1 MPEYRN
7 IPYNYSE
14 CYSEIAQPGMNT
26 LCVTVPELVEC
37 GVSDG
42 YLWRVLSGQRNG
54 EIYCWPHHKEGR
66 IIYLHYNGL
75 GEKYKKLISVILCNN
90 TDVHSFVKKRNA
102 IKKDNELRNI
112 CSGLPSMIEI
122 RKDEEAFLLETGY
135 LKATQI
141 HQILRASGWCRLWR
155 QMNVMT
161 ARKIGFKSVTDVQ
174 KAIYDL
180 CMEEQKNGFVKFPK
194 PIGSIR
200 VLDRKA
206 REYADKGITVLV
218 SGKFGNTD
226 HAKVNTDVENILLYL
241 FADDTKPNYTCV
253 HGQFQAFVNGYFD
266 IVNKETG
273 ELFDAAKFVQPFGEN
288 KGEPLTLSL
297 STVRSWIQKPEN
309 YEAMMKIRQGR
320 LENINRRPH
329 VKRHAPHYSLSKI
342 TMDDISIPFKM
353 ENGKRPWGY
362 QAFDVAS
369 TACIGYAFAREDK
382 GGILFETCMRNL
394 FMGIVQ
400 NNWGMPG
407 QVEIER
413 HLTTHYKGKE
423 NEEGEFVSDILTP
436 GQLFPFVHFC
446 LGANPREKR
455 AEGFIKQK
463 KYHFQSRRDGFQRRP
478 FAKNESNRMNEDKD
492 MVRYSYNEIVRNETE
507 DINSYNNAL
516 HPDQTLYPGMSRREV
531 FVSNMN
537 PKLEPANL
545 PVIARHVG
553 YSDDSRI
560 NNSQFVM
567 ANNRQYILPSVDDA
581 DKLRKHRDQVKV
593 YWVNDQ
599 EVYLYYKDKYLC
611 TCKEWTSYNE
621 ALCEQTQEDKAIFQ
635 EQMKYLSHYDKKV
648 KEKVT
653 LIKSFTSV
661 GDERENRKILQAA
674 RKKEAK
680 KEKKEAE
687 QAEVAGRED
696 FFEKKGI
703 VFSDFK

>member
-1 MPEYRN
+1 M
-7 IPYNYSE
+7 S
-14 CYSEIAQPGMNT
+14 T
-26 LCVTVPELVEC
+26 LCVTVPEIVLC

-42 YLWRVLSGQRNG
+42 YLRKALFIQRNG
-54 EIYCWPHHKEGR
+54 KTICWPHHKEGS
-66 IIYLHYNGL
+66 IIYLHYDGL
-75 GEKYKKLISVILCNN
+75 ADKYKKLINAILCNN
-90 TDVHSFVKKRNA
+90 TDAHSFVKSRDA
-102 IKKDNELRNI
+102 IKKDNALRNI
-112 CSGLPSMIEI
+112 CSGLPSMVEI
-122 RKDEEAFLLETGY
+122 RKDEEVFLLETGY
-135 LKATQI
+135 LKAAQI

-155 QMNVMT
+155 QMNVTT
-161 ARKIGFKSVTDVQ
+161 ARKIGFKSVTEVQ
-174 KAIYDL
+174 KAIFDL
-180 CMEEQKNGFVKFPK
+180 SMEEQKNGFVKFPK

-206 REYADKGITVLV
+206 REYAEKGISALV

-226 HAKVNTDVENILLYL
+226 HAKVNSDVETVLLYL
-241 FADDTKPNYTCV
+241 FADDTKPNYTRV
-253 HGQFQAFVNGYFD
+253 YEQFHAFVNGYFD
-266 IVNKETG
+266 IVNRETG
-273 ELFDAAKFVQPFGEN
+273 ELFDAEKFVQPFGEN
-288 KGEPLTLSL
+288 KGEPLTLSI
-297 STVRSWIQKPEN
+297 STVRAWIQKPEN
-309 YEAMMKIRQGR
+309 YEAMMKIRQSR

-382 GGILFETCMRNL
+382 GGILFEACMRSL
-394 FMGIVQ
+394 FMGVIQ

-423 NEEGEFVSDILTP
+423 DEEGEFVSDMLTT
-436 GQLFPFVHFC
+436 GKLFPFVHFC

-463 KYHFQSRRDGFQRRP
+463 KYNFQSRRDGFQRRP
-478 FAKNESNRMNEDKD
+478 HAKDESNRMNEDKD
-492 MVRYSYNEIVRNETE
+492 TVRYTYNQIIQNEIE

-516 HPDQTLYPGMSRREV
+516 HPDQMQYPGMSRWDV
-531 FVSNMN
+531 FVGNMN

-545 PVIARHVG
+545 PVIARYVG
-553 YSDDSRI
+553 YSDDTRI

-567 ANNRQYILPSVDDA
+567 ANNRQYVLPSVDDA

-593 YWVNDQ
+593 YWVNDT

-611 TCKEWTSYNE
+611 TCKEWVSYNE
-621 ALCEQTQEDKAIFQ
+621 ALCEQTEEDKAIFQ

-648 KEKVT
+648 KEKVA
-653 LIKSFTSV
+653 LVKSFASV
-661 GDERENRKILQAA
+661 GDERENRKEEQAI
-674 RKKEAK
+674 RKKQVR

-687 QAEVAGRED
+687 LAELAGRED
-696 FFEKKGI
+696 YFEKKGI
-703 VFSDFK
+703 DFSDFK